1 LRLLF
6 VGRLSPQKDLP
17 LLFDA
22 VRVLGPKAE
31 LVVAGDG
38 ELRHDVEAMARVS
51 LSGQVRVVGA
61 QTPQQLGEWY
71 RWADV
76 LVSSSERE
84 GMPLCFLEAM
94 ASGLPVVAT
103 DVPGTRETLAGAGR
117 LVPRSGTALAA
128 AVDDL
133 RTHPRQAEEMGAA
146 GRHVVEPLRWSRITE
161 MLEEIYDGI
170 S

>member
-61 QTPQQLGEWY
+61 QTPNSL
-71 RWADV
+71 
-76 LVSSSERE
+76 
-84 GMPLCFLEAM
+84 
-94 ASGLPVVAT
+94 ASGTGGLTSWCRHRSGRACPSASWRRWRAACPSWLPT
-103 DVPGTRETLAGAGR
+103 SPGQGKRWPAREAGATVGD
-117 LVPRSGTALAA
+117 RSGGGGRRPPYPPTTG
-128 AVDDL
+128 
-133 RTHPRQAEEMGAA
+133 REMGAA